1 MSHSKTMMKRP
12 EAAPV
17 DGANII
23 ALRKL
28 VAQGEGATLEF
39 KRKASYPDKIVC
51 EMVAF
56 ANTNGGTL
64 LVGVSDEGNLSGL
77 KFPDEEAFAIRA
89 ALKKYCRPGLPYREK
104 LIPLTE
110 NKFILSYEIYPSTRK
125 PHYVVHSNLK
135 RECFIRVAD
144 KSIKASREIEEIIR
158 RRQHKHDIKFT
169 YGDIE
174 KMLVQYLSVNATI
187 TLKQLMELAKIKRY
201 DASRKLVLL
210 VLANVLRVSPNERG
224 DEFSL
229 AFGGGK

>member
-1 MSHSKTMMKRP
+1 MNHLKTMMRRP

-17 DGANII
+17 DGATIA

-56 ANTNGGTL
+56 ANTSGGTL

-110 NKFILSYEIYPSTRK
+110 NKFILSYEIYPSNRK
-125 PHYVVHSNLK
+125 PHYIVYNNTE
-135 RECFIRVAD
+135 RDCFVRVAD
-144 KSIKASREIEEIIR
+144 KSIKASREVEEIIR

-169 YGDIE
+169 YGE
-174 KMLVQYLSVNATI
+174 VERFLVQYLSVNSTI
-187 TLKQLMELAKIKRY
+187 TLKQFTEFAKIKRY
-201 DASRKLVLL
+201 HASRKLVLL
-210 VLANVLRVSPNERG
+210 VLANVLKVSPNERG
-224 DEFSL
+224 DEYSL
-229 AFGGGK
+229 AFQAS

>member
-1 MSHSKTMMKRP
+1 MMRRP

-17 DGANII
+17 DGATIA

-56 ANTNGGTL
+56 ANTSGGTL

-110 NKFILSYEIYPSTRK
+110 NKFILSYEIYPSNRK
-125 PHYVVHSNLK
+125 PHYIVYNNTE
-135 RECFIRVAD
+135 RYCFVRVAD
-144 KSIKASREIEEIIR
+144 KSIKASREVEEIIR

-169 YGDIE
+169 YGE
-174 KMLVQYLSVNATI
+174 VERFLMQYLSVNSTI
-187 TLKQLMELAKIKRY
+187 TLKQFTELAKIKRY
-201 DASRKLVLL
+201 HASRKLVLL
-210 VLANVLRVSPNERG
+210 VLANVLKVSPNERG
-224 DEFSL
+224 DEYSL
-229 AFGGGK
+229 AFQAS

>member
-1 MSHSKTMMKRP
+1 MMMKRP

-17 DGANII
+17 NTTSI
-23 ALRKL
+23 AALKKL
-28 VAQGEGATLEF
+28 VVQGEGATLEF

-110 NKFILSYEIYPSTRK
+110 NKFILSYEIYPSKRK
-125 PHYVVHSNLK
+125 PHYVVYTSLR
-135 RECFIRVAD
+135 RECYVRVAD
-144 KSIKASREIEEIIR
+144 KSIKASREVEEIIR
-158 RRQHKHDIKFT
+158 RRQHRHDIKFT
-169 YGDIE
+169 YGDHE
-174 KMLVQYLSVNATI
+174 KLLMQYLSVHPTI
-187 TLKQLMELAKIKRY
+187 TLNQFIELSKLKRY
-201 DASRKLVLL
+201 YASRKLVLL
-210 VLANVLRVSPNERG
+210 VLANVLRVSPHERG
-224 DEFSL
+224 DEYSL
-229 AFGGGK
+229 AFARG